1 MMSATGAVTESTA
14 LSLPTAAPEATAS
27 IAQAPQAQMM
37 LRATP
42 EPTEPT
48 LDQRALPAAE
58 PPAPVIDPLR
68 VVEIALLALAVVL
81 GVATLV
87 ARRKQV

>member
-1 MMSATGAVTESTA
+1 M
-14 LSLPTAAPEATAS
+14 
-27 IAQAPQAQMM
+27 
-37 LRATP
+37 
-42 EPTEPT
+42 
-48 LDQRALPAAE
+48 LDQRALPTAQ
-58 PPAPVIDPLR
+58 PPASAIDPLR